1 MCYLV
6 LHQVNLLL
14 TCICGYYRERIHK
27 LKKNNRLNNMNNSI
41 KRTFARTLTTRLPDY
56 QFEHVK
62 AQVNPSAYIRSL
74 IEKDMVNC
82 GVKHEQH

>member
-1 MCYLV
+1 M
-6 LHQVNLLL
+6 
-14 TCICGYYRERIHK
+14 T
-27 LKKNNRLNNMNNSI
+27 NSI
-41 KRTFARTLTTRLPDY
+41 LRRNTHRFTARLPDY